1 MQETQV
7 QSLGWKILWRREWQT
22 TPVLLPGEFHGQ
34 RSLVGYSPWGSQRV
48 EHNWATNT
56 HNNHRLVMSLLNS
69 NPLCFSLLI
78 YSTYQKLFFI
88 RILGDRENLELP
100 VLPLSLS
107 LPPIHL
113 SSKEAAI
120 IPLYRYDHGGSGPKE
135 IISRKALFCKAY
147 GLFCYILDP

>member
-1 MQETQV
+1 
-7 QSLGWKILWRREWQT
+7 
-22 TPVLLPGEFHGQ
+22 
-34 RSLVGYSPWGSQRV
+34 
-48 EHNWATNT
+48 
-56 HNNHRLVMSLLNS
+56 MSLLNS